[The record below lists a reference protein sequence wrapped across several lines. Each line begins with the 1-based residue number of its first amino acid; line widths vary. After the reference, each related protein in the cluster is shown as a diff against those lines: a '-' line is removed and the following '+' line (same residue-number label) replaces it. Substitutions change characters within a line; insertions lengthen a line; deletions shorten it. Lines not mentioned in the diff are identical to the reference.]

1 MAIVA
6 VMMCVNFAACSDD
19 DEEDTP
25 NNPLIGTWQE
35 DGLGESGS
43 DDITDYIEWTFKT
56 DGTGTERNF
65 YRGEWEDTY
74 PFKYS
79 YDSKTSILVVNY
91 GEYNGE
97 DEIDSYDVTINGNTM
112 TTKDRDYGYE
122 TTWKKTK

>member
-6 VMMCVNFAACSDD
+6 VIMCVNFAACSDD

-25 NNPLIGTWQE
+25 NNPLIGTWKE
-35 DGLGESGS
+35 DVADGEISM
-43 DDITDYIEWTFKT
+43 IWKFNA
-56 DGTGTERNF
+56 DGTGTEQEINT
-65 YRGEWEDTY
+65 GEPEELYSFTY
-74 PFKYS
+74 T